1 MSGDP
6 RDILR
11 LKHCP
16 RCGYDLATLPRQH
29 RCPECG
35 FEYDESMFIIT
46 GDARRPRISRGE
58 LAAYAALILC
68 FIIAIVTPGF
78 AWGIPLFG
86 WLLTWGSVSLFGWLY
101 RRWLR
106 TKHGGDTRVLITDD
120 GVALLRTPWSDGSQ
134 PWSRFSQVKVRRRA
148 WFAANRPTRSG
159 RAATDI
165 ATWWRIRFV
174 PMGWRRVYTPGID
187 IRVRYTQ
194 REAALLRKEI
204 RRRIQTARNG

>member
-1 MSGDP
+1 MSTDP
-6 RDILR
+6 RDNLR
-11 LKHCP
+11 LKRCP
-16 RCGYDLATLPRQH
+16 RCGYDLATLPREH

-35 FEYDESMFIIT
+35 FEYDASMFIIT
-46 GDARRPRISRGE
+46 GNVRHARWTWGEQAAFLALTLLMVLPVVAGRPVRGP
-58 LAAYAALILC
+58 A
-68 FIIAIVTPGF
+68 
-78 AWGIPLFG
+78 IPLY
-86 WLLTWGSVSLFGWLY
+86 LLALACVSLFGWLY

-165 ATWWRIRFV
+165 APWWRIRFV
-174 PMGWRRVYTPGID
+174 QMGWRRIYTPRID
-187 IRVRYTQ
+187 IHVRCTQ
-194 REAALLRKEI
+194 REAALLRNEI